1 MALTPEEVRN
11 KQFTTVRFKEGYD
24 LDEVDSFL
32 DEIEVE
38 ISRLTIEN
46 DDLRATSKG
55 ELPASISNELSQL
68 QTDNADLKLEVERLR
83 SALSDAE
90 NRNQDLVSSVSESSD
105 SSAVEGLNDSLA
117 AAQAQLAE
125 AQAEKNELEAK
136 VADLASANEALT
148 IANQTLQVSANR
160 ATSAVEVAAPAA
172 ASADSSV
179 AAVRMLELAQRTADE
194 HLASAR
200 QEAEK
205 LVSEATSEAERAV
218 TEAKNHV
225 ASITR
230 EFESQRV
237 GLERRVEE
245 LRAYEREYRSRLRSY
260 LEGQLRELESK
271 NINGDRQI
279 MGD

>member
-46 DDLRATSKG
+46 EDLRATSKG

-68 QTDNADLKLEVERLR
+68 QTDNGDLKIEVERLR
-83 SALSDAE
+83 AALSDAE
-90 NRNQDLVSSVSESSD
+90 TRNRDLVDSVSD
-105 SSAVEGLNDSLA
+105 SGSGDASAVEGLNDSLA
-117 AAQAQLAE
+117 AAQAQLAD
-125 AQAEKNELEAK
+125 AQAAKAELEAK
-136 VADLASANEALT
+136 VSDLAAANEALT
-148 IANQTLQVSANR
+148 ITNQTLQVSANR
-160 ATSAVEVAAPAA
+160 APAAVEVAAP
-172 ASADSSV
+172 SADSSV

-260 LEGQLRELESK
+260 LEGQLRELENK

>member
-38 ISRLTIEN
+38 ISRLSIEN

-68 QTDNADLKLEVERLR
+68 QTDNADLKVEVERLR
-83 SALSDAE
+83 AALSDAE
-90 NRNQDLVSSVSESSD
+90 TRNRDLVDTVSDSGD

-117 AAQAQLAE
+117 AAQSKLA
-125 AQAEKNELEAK
+125 AANAEKAELESK
-136 VADLASANEALT
+136 LADLAAANEALT
-148 IANQTLQVSANR
+148 ITNQTLQVSATR
-160 ATSAVEVAAPAA
+160 APAAVEVAAP
-172 ASADSSV
+172 STDSSV

-260 LEGQLRELESK
+260 LEGQLRELENK